1 MNNQYQEKLRLFWVI
16 FFAMIAGFFTGY
28 FWQMLVLFLL
38 AYIIWM
44 LDRFFEIETWL
55 SSGVSFDH
63 TPFGG
68 GLWDRYISHAIRQK
82 KELIEQKKRN
92 QKLMVRFNEILRSFP
107 YPTVVINAHNEIQWI
122 NKRAAK
128 MLNLQRK
135 KDIGIPINN
144 IIRHQDL
151 SEKLNDDGASEFQLL
166 SPSNNKVVLMVA
178 ISRLNRNIRIL
189 SVRDISERYYLENLR
204 KNFIANASH
213 EMRTP
218 LTIITGYLEMLSQN
232 DSLDEHAK
240 NMISTAYE
248 HSGRMND
255 LIKDL
260 LLLSGLE
267 QNNNLETEK
276 EQVSV
281 DDITSEVLNDLQN
294 VKEVSQT
301 FETKLNTDLSVIG
314 VRYQIY
320 SIVYNLVENAVKYSK
335 SSGIIKIV
343 WELENDKA
351 CLKIIDQGTG
361 LDQTQISRITQ
372 PFYRASHVQS
382 EGIQGTGLGM
392 SIVKQ
397 SAQRNNGQ
405 LVITS
410 EINHGS
416 EFKIMFDDYHLQT
429 QVTA

>member
-1 MNNQYQEKLRLFWVI
+1 MNNQYQEKVRLFWVI

-28 FWQMLVLFLL
+28 FWQTLALFLL

-55 SSGVSFDH
+55 SSGVSFDY

-68 GLWDRYISHAIRQK
+68 GLWDRYITHAIRQK
-82 KELIEQKKRN
+82 KGLIEQKKRN

-107 YPTVVINAHNEIQWI
+107 YPTVVINASNEIQWV

-144 IIRHQDL
+144 IIRHKDL
-151 SEKLNDDGASEFQLL
+151 LEKLNDDGASEFQLL
-166 SPSNNKVVLMVA
+166 SPSNDKVVLMMA

-218 LTIITGYLEMLSQN
+218 LTIINGYLEMLSQN
-232 DSLDEHAK
+232 DSLDEQAK

-267 QNNNLETEK
+267 QNNNLESDK
-276 EQVSV
+276 ERVSV
-281 DDITSEVLNDLQN
+281 KDVVNEVLSHLQN
-294 VKEVSQT
+294 VIEVDQT
-301 FETKLNTDLSVIG
+301 FETELDANLSIKG

-335 SSGIIKIV
+335 SDGSIKIV
-343 WELENDKA
+343 WQLENDKA
-351 CLKIIDQGTG
+351 CLRVVDQGEG
-361 LDQTQISRITQ
+361 LDPAQINRITQ

-397 SAQRNNGQ
+397 SAQRNDGQ
-405 LVITS
+405 LIITS
-410 EINHGS
+410 EMGQGS
-416 EFKIMFDDYHLQT
+416 EFKIIFDKYSMQSEA
-429 QVTA
+429 VA

>member
-1 MNNQYQEKLRLFWVI
+1 
-16 FFAMIAGFFTGY
+16 
-28 FWQMLVLFLL
+28 
-38 AYIIWM
+38 
-44 LDRFFEIETWL
+44 
-55 SSGVSFDH
+55 
-63 TPFGG
+63 
-68 GLWDRYISHAIRQK
+68 
-82 KELIEQKKRN
+82 
-92 QKLMVRFNEILRSFP
+92 
-107 YPTVVINAHNEIQWI
+107 
-122 NKRAAK
+122 
-128 MLNLQRK
+128 
-135 KDIGIPINN
+135 
-144 IIRHQDL
+144 
-151 SEKLNDDGASEFQLL
+151 
-166 SPSNNKVVLMVA
+166 
-178 ISRLNRNIRIL
+178 
-189 SVRDISERYYLENLR
+189 
-204 KNFIANASH
+204 
-213 EMRTP
+213 MRTP

-232 DSLDEHAK
+232 DSLDEQAK

-267 QNNNLETEK
+267 QNKNLEVEK

-301 FETKLNTDLSVIG
+301 FETKLNTHLSVKG

-361 LDQTQISRITQ
+361 LDQTQINRITQ

-405 LVITS
+405 LVTTS

-429 QVTA
+429 EVAA